1 MLHWIIWAIIFVI
14 SMFVLIKSSDYFVKF
29 SQKLGEALGVS
40 QFIIGVTVVALGT
53 SLPEFITSI
62 IATFKGQV
70 SIVLD
75 NVVGS
80 NIANIFLVIGV
91 GAIFA
96 KALKVERDLID
107 IDIPLL
113 LASQTL
119 FVFFLIDGKIT
130 FFEGVMSLF
139 IIIFY
144 IIYTT
149 KHKCAAEL
157 ELKKKK
163 HPKANKL
170 LLVLGI
176 ILSAFFIYIGA
187 KFTVDSIVNL
197 GTILGVGTGVLSI
210 TALAIGT
217 SLPELVVT
225 VTAAL
230 KKNYEMSLGNIFG
243 SNIFNS
249 ALVVGFPALFKNLT
263 VSNVTLT
270 SGLPF
275 LIAATLLVSFSGISK
290 KIHIWEGLM
299 YVLFYVVFIGRLLM
313 MVI

>member
-1 MLHWIIWAIIFVI
+1 
-14 SMFVLIKSSDYFVKF
+14 FVKF

-270 SGLPF
+270 IGLPF

>member
-1 MLHWIIWAIIFVI
+1 MLHWIIWAIIFVV

-40 QFIIGVTVVALGT
+40 QFIIGVTIVALGT
-53 SLPEFITSI
+53 SLPEFITGL
-62 IATFKGQV
+62 IATIKNQT
-70 SIVLD
+70 SIALD

-80 NIANIFLVIGV
+80 NIANIFLVIGF

-96 KALKVERDLID
+96 KVLKVERDLID

-113 LASQTL
+113 LASQAL
-119 FVFFLIDGKIT
+119 FVLFILDGKIT
-130 FFEGVMSLF
+130 AFEGLTSLF
-139 IIIFY
+139 VIAFY
-144 IIYTT
+144 ITYTI
-149 KHKCAAEL
+149 KHKGAAEI
-157 ELKKKK
+157 ETLKKNAKTSK
-163 HPKANKL
+163 GL
-170 LLVLGI
+170 LLLGI
-176 ILSAFFIYIGA
+176 IISAFFLYLGA
-187 KFTVDSIVNL
+187 KFTVDSIINL
-197 GTILGVGTGVLSI
+197 GTILGIGTGVLSI

-243 SNIFNS
+243 SNIFNA
-249 ALVVGFPALFKNLT
+249 ALVVGVPALFKTLR

-270 SGLPF
+270 VGLPF
-275 LIAATLLVSFSGISK
+275 LIAATLMASFSGISK

-299 YVLFYVVFIGRLLM
+299 YLLFYAVFIGKLLM
-313 MVI
+313 LIV